1 MGKDYYAILG
11 VPRDAD
17 AAALKK
23 AYRKLAM
30 KWHPD
35 KNPNNVEEA
44 QAKFQEISEAYDV
57 LSDPKKRQVY
67 DQFGEEGLKGGA
79 GGPGGP
85 GQTYTFNSGNAE
97 EIFRTFFGGQ
107 DPFGDMFGSGGGSPF
122 GSFFSSSRRGGSRRG
137 GMPGGFSSFS
147 FGGEPPEPQAPE
159 PLVLNIPCTLE
170 QLFTGTSKK
179 LKVTRKVN
187 GNDQENIINLDIKPG
202 WKEGTKITYPGE
214 GDVEQGRPPQ
224 DVVFIIKER
233 EHPIFKRE
241 KDNLVIE
248 QSISLRQ
255 ALCGFKITQKGID
268 GKNLELKVE
277 DDVVSPGSERRL
289 VGEGMPKKGGGRGD
303 LIFRFKVVFPTK
315 LTKEQ
320 RDGCKQFL
328 PKM

>member
-17 AAALKK
+17 ASALKK

-57 LSDPKKRQVY
+57 LSDPKKREVY
-67 DQFGEEGLKGGA
+67 DQFGEEGLKAGGGA
-79 GGPGGP
+79 GPGGP
-85 GQTYTFNSGNAE
+85 GGRAYTFNAGNAE
-97 EIFRTFFGGQ
+97 EIFRTFFGGS
-107 DPFGDMFGSGGGSPF
+107 DPFGDFGSPF
-122 GSFFSSSRRGGSRRG
+122 GGSSFFSSSRGGRRRG
-137 GMPGGFSSFS
+137 GMPGGFSFN
-147 FGGEPPEPQAPE
+147 FGGDEAPE

-170 QLFTGTSKK
+170 QLFTGTTKK
-179 LKVTRKVN
+179 LKITRKVN
-187 GNDQENIINLDIKPG
+187 GNDQENIITLDIKPG

-214 GDVEQGRPPQ
+214 GNIEQGRPPQ

-233 EHPIFKRE
+233 DHPVFKRE

-255 ALCGFKITQKGID
+255 ALCGFKITQQGID
-268 GKNLELKVE
+268 GKNLVLNVE
-277 DDVVSPGSERRL
+277 DDVISPGSERRL

-303 LIFRFKVVFPTK
+303 LIFRFKVVFPPK

-320 RDGCKQFL
+320 REACKQCL

>member
-57 LSDPKKRQVY
+57 LSDPKKREVY
-67 DQFGEEGLKGGA
+67 DQFGEEGLKAGGGPGGA
-79 GGPGGP
+79 GG
-85 GQTYTFNSGNAE
+85 TYTFNQGNAE
-97 EIFRTFFGGQ
+97 EIFRTFFGGR
-107 DPFGDMFGSGGGSPF
+107 DPFSDMFGGSGGSPF
-122 GSFFSSSRRGGSRRG
+122 GGSFFSSSRRGGSRG
-137 GMPGGFSSFS
+137 GMPNGFSFN
-147 FGGEPPEPQAPE
+147 FGGEPPEPMAPE
-159 PLVLNIPCTLE
+159 PLVLNIPCTLQ
-170 QLFTGTSKK
+170 QLFTGTQKK
-179 LKVTRKVN
+179 LRVTRTVN
-187 GNDQENIINLDIKPG
+187 GTEQENIINLDIKPG
-202 WKEGTKITYPGE
+202 WKDGTKITYPGE
-214 GDVEQGRPPQ
+214 GNVEPGRPPQ

-233 EHPIFKRE
+233 EDPVFKRE

-248 QSISLRQ
+248 QSISLRS
-255 ALCGFKITQKGID
+255 ALCGFKISQKGID
-268 GKNLELKVE
+268 GKDLELKVE
-277 DDVVSPGSERRL
+277 NDVVSPGSERRL

-303 LIFRFKVVFPTK
+303 LIFRFKVIFPSK
-315 LTKEQ
+315 LTAEQ
-320 RDGCKQFL
+320 REGCKKCL